1 MIIKYEIT
9 SKSQYENY
17 KSFYFLILFSIIGVP
32 LMILK
37 LGAQSIFFDIC
48 CMAGAVISGSIPLY
62 SLHKNYYRANKGDE
76 LICDF
81 DNKSM

>member
-1 MIIKYEIT
+1 
-9 SKSQYENY
+9 
-17 KSFYFLILFSIIGVP
+17 
-32 LMILK
+32 MILK